1 MGGAGV
7 EPVKLLNT
15 ICLRLKV
22 CNNFSMEFIC
32 FATDQSSDE
41 DFSEL
46 SEALLVAHILDVQ
59 ILQRNITIFFSIHLK
74 NIWICS

>member
-1 MGGAGV
+1 
-7 EPVKLLNT
+7 
-15 ICLRLKV
+15 
-22 CNNFSMEFIC
+22 MEFIC